1 MKYITANKTNALILF
16 DEKNETVNGIYS
28 TNSNIDYLWVAPE
41 DGTITINGDLKPV
54 EAGDI
59 ILRMYGISDDYNRE
73 YVLLK
78 DYNLKSYY
86 KRLIDY
92 NNLRIE
98 KYATKENLVS
108 DKCGSIESSC

>member
-16 DEKNETVNGIYS
+16 DEKNEIVNGIDS
-28 TNSNIDYLWVAPE
+28 TSSNVDYLWIAPE
-41 DGTITINGDLKPV
+41 DGTITINGNV
-54 EAGDI
+54 ELVEVGDI
-59 ILRMYGISDDYNRE
+59 ILRMYGINDDYSRE

-92 NNLRIE
+92 NNLIRE
-98 KYATKENLVS
+98 KYATKDSPVDGKRLSENRH
-108 DKCGSIESSC
+108 C

>member
-1 MKYITANKTNALILF
+1 MKYITANKTNSLILF
-16 DEKNETVNGIYS
+16 DEKNEIVNGIDS
-28 TNSNIDYLWVAPE
+28 TCTNIDYLWIAPE

-59 ILRMYGISDDYNRE
+59 ILRMYGINDDYNRE

-92 NNLRIE
+92 NNLIRE
-98 KYATKENLVS
+98 KYAIKDSPVD
-108 DKCGSIESSC
+108 DKCLSENRHC